1 MEWLKRLPGGIM
13 SKQILRMALALGLAM
28 LGTAGRAAAQG
39 TPVAGSV
46 EVTGKLTRV
55 MAVGAE
61 TSGWEIQ
68 LESEQAFGG
77 KPMKSIE
84 VEGNGKKLQKLENKK
99 VTATGTIV
107 HRSGIETGDRVTLQ
121 VEKIKQWKEEKPKSE
136 PKSTY

>member
-1 MEWLKRLPGGIM
+1 
-13 SKQILRMALALGLAM
+13 MALVLALAM
-28 LGTAGRAAAQG
+28 LGVAGRATAQG

-55 MAVGAE
+55 MAIGAE

-77 KPMKSIE
+77 KPVKSIE
-84 VEGNGKKLQKLENKK
+84 VVGNEKKLQKLENKK

-107 HRSGIETGDRVTLQ
+107 HRSGVETADRVTLQ
-121 VEKIKQWKEEKPKSE
+121 VEKVKQWKEEKPRSE
-136 PKSTY
+136 PKSNY

>member
-13 SKQILRMALALGLAM
+13 RKQTFRMALVLALAM
-28 LGTAGRAAAQG
+28 LGVAGRATAQG

-55 MAVGAE
+55 MAIGAE

-77 KPMKSIE
+77 KPVKSIE
-84 VEGNGKKLQKLENKK
+84 VVGNEKKLQKLENKK

-107 HRSGIETGDRVTLQ
+107 HRSGVETADRVTLQ
-121 VEKIKQWKEEKPKSE
+121 VEKVKQWKEEKPRSE
-136 PKSTY
+136 PKSNY